1 MHYGFGC
8 GEVLGFERA
17 KGAARTDVGDLDAEG
32 GDRCCNWDDHRT
44 LFLVVFVY
52 VAESIKCIH
61 TSFCATVYYDCD
73 NQRNHQVGETVRK
86 RGEVILVFVVSN
98 VVSRE
103 S

>member
-17 KGAARTDVGDLDAEG
+17 KGAARTDVRDLDAEG

-61 TSFCATVYYDCD
+61 TSFCATVYYGMTATMRKANKWIKQC
-73 NQRNHQVGETVRK
+73 VREE
-86 RGEVILVFVVSN
+86 GSF
-98 VVSRE
+98 
-103 S
+103 